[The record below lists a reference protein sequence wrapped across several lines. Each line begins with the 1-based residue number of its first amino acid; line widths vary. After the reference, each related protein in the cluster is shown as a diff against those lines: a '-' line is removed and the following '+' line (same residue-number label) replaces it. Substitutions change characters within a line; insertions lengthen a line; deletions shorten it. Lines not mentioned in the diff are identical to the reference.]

1 MMTLAGLSNLL
12 AYVKVQIHLF
22 RIRVVKRKCARRQ
35 RTFKLELK
43 IQMDFFENFN
53 LKRMP
58 IKYLCVLLFA

>member
-1 MMTLAGLSNLL
+1 MTLAGLSYFL
-12 AYVKVQIHLF
+12 ANVKVQIHLF

-35 RTFKLELK
+35 SAFKLELQ
-43 IQMDFFENFN
+43 IQMNLFENFN